1 MQKKPT
7 VIMCP
12 KNMTITVK
20 DFVNGLWV
28 TSEAT
33 EGICHARINVIN
45 MKNNKLSQPSE
56 VLKTLSKSF
65 QL

>member
-1 MQKKPT
+1 MQKKRT

-33 EGICHARINVIN
+33 EGICRVQGS
-45 MKNNKLSQPSE
+45 L
-56 VLKTLSKSF
+56 T
-65 QL
+65 

>member
-1 MQKKPT
+1 MQKKRT

-33 EGICHARINVIN
+33 EGICRARIIN

-56 VLKTLSKSF
+56 ILKMLSKSF